1 MWFIQS
7 VIDADWRVEV
17 VQLPVASKGVR
28 AALNCCR
35 TAVAFTTLYCNAEA
49 ENYQCSYRLRHKSER
64 GYGMRRQ
71 EAWIQTGK
79 GSSFPAAFRF
89 FGESGS
95 KAFKCFLFSVF
106 HCNLLGIRYSDMPL
120 VREAPLASAAR

>member
-28 AALNCCR
+28 AGLNCCCA
-35 TAVAFTTLYCNAEA
+35 TVAFTPLYCKAEA

-71 EAWIQTGK
+71 ETAWIQTGK

-89 FGESGS
+89 SVKVAVKPLNVFYS
-95 KAFKCFLFSVF
+95 LFSIAIF
-106 HCNLLGIRYSDMPL
+106 WASDIL
-120 VREAPLASAAR
+120 TCH